1 MVGHLPSFFVLTL
14 AHSNDSDE
22 FAIFFFLKKANAME
36 LAWTAAQCVCW
47 IMITTCN
54 TNLVSV
60 RLVIGGVFIF
70 ISF

>member
-14 AHSNDSDE
+14 AHSNDSYE
-22 FAIFFFLKKANAME
+22 FAIFFLKKANAME
-36 LAWTAAQCVCW
+36 LAWAAAQCVRW